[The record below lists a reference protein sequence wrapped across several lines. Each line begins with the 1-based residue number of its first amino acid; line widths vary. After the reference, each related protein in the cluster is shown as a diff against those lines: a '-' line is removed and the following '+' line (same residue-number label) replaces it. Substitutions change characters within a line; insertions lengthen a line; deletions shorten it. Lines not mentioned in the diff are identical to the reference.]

1 MDKLKETTFL
11 FSKLLTEFNEL
22 PELIEEATLLKYEGQ
37 HIILVDELIQPNSK
51 LYKALGYSFGTKF
64 GSKVTPQTQRH
75 ILDLINDSSIK
86 IYWPYADDNQDLN
99 SITLTYNP
107 IDNEFENKG
116 LRFEKLNESYVFK
129 DTVLVDEDYAIS
141 YPVWIF
147 DTHEYLEDS
156 DPNSRK
162 YSAFN
167 NDIGMNL
174 FTGID
179 EPEDDGNTFP
189 SDPNQIN
196 FQCCSSIRLDGTHQ
210 VNKIYLRHVRV
221 MRNFRGL
228 FGGENQIRVLTSP
241 STIST
246 PNVDALNAVSTFI
259 SRSDASNQRWKAVNR
274 VIDQNWEINQ
284 IQKLFVFKSIN
295 TTKSTETTFSAGVKH
310 AAKVKVDSKGLAL
323 EIGPEFNA
331 SVSVKIKRED
341 EYTRMTYYRNQFF
354 FENWSN
360 ADSQGTYQGN
370 AIRLHEFDRKNGE
383 VYYTYGVV
391 GYNYPNL

>member
-1 MDKLKETTFL
+1 MDKLKETTSL
-11 FSKLLTEFNEL
+11 FSKILTEFNEL

-37 HIILVDELIQPNSK
+37 HIVLVDELIQPNSE
-51 LYKALGYSFGTKF
+51 LYKTLGYSFRTKF

-116 LRFEKLNESYVFK
+116 LRFEKLNESYVFT
-129 DTVLVDEDYAIS
+129 DTVLVNEHYASS

-147 DTHEYLEDS
+147 DNHEYLEES
-156 DPNSRK
+156 DPSSRK
-162 YSAFN
+162 YTAYN
-167 NDIGMNL
+167 NAAGTN
-174 FTGID
+174 FFSGID

-189 SDPNQIN
+189 SDPDQIN
-196 FQCCSSIRLDGTHQ
+196 FQCCSPIRLNGNHQ

-228 FGGENQIRVLTSP
+228 FGGENQVRVKTSP
-241 STIST
+241 SNNSAST
-246 PNVDALNAVSTFI
+246 TNAVNSKSTYI
-259 SRSDASNQRWKAVNR
+259 SRYRANNQLWTTVNV

-284 IQKLFVFKSIN
+284 IEKLLVFESIK
-295 TTKSTETTFSAGVKH
+295 TTTNNETSFNFGVKYG
-310 AAKVKVDSKGLAL
+310 AKLKIDEKGLTLEVGPQFEASVKVQ
-323 EIGPEFNA
+323 
-331 SVSVKIKRED
+331 IKRED
-341 EYTRMTYYRNQFF
+341 EISAMTYNRHQFF

-370 AIRLHEFDRKNGE
+370 AIRLHEFDRKNGK
-383 VYYTYGVV
+383 VFYTYGVV
-391 GYNYPNL
+391 GYNY